1 VRPMS
6 DKIHLSWEKNHPE
19 RTAWTDHVIA
29 ELTPRM
35 KFLGISRDI
44 TEFAPNY
51 ASLNEAQQLNVW
63 GELISGVA
71 RFESSWNPCNRFKE
85 NFSKPD
91 PITGEPVVSEGLL
104 QLSYQDITGHPKLDG
119 LFDWEKDKLLD
130 RNDCSKTILDPFKN
144 LTGGII
150 ILADQIQKHSKI
162 ILKSP
167 YWSTLRDPDTGEN
180 TKVPEIKAMVRK
192 LPFVKK
198 G

>member
-1 VRPMS
+1 MPF
-6 DKIHLSWEKNHPE
+6 L
-19 RTAWTDHVIA
+19 RTA
-29 ELTPRM
+29 
-35 KFLGISRDI
+35 SDI

-71 RFESSWNPCNRFKE
+71 RFESSWNPCDRFKE
-85 NFSKPD
+85 NFAKPD

-104 QLSYQDITGHPKLDG
+104 QLSYQDVTGHPKLDG

-130 RNDCSKTILDPFKN
+130 RKDCSKTILEPLRN

-150 ILADQIQKHSKI
+150 ILTDQIQKHSKI

-167 YWSTLRDPDTGEN
+167 YWSTLRDSDTGKE
-180 TKVPEIKAMVRK
+180 TKVEEIKTMVKK
-192 LPFVKK
+192 LPFVESA
-198 G
+198 